1 MLDFHMVFNCV
12 IAAEATSSHVLI
24 SLVEFPSLH
33 IMDPRYLNVST
44 SSNLCPFI
52 MILVGV

>member
-1 MLDFHMVFNCV
+1 MAFHCV
-12 IAAEATSSHVLI
+12 IAAEAISSLVLI
-24 SLVEFPSLH
+24 SLVELTSLL

-44 SSNLCPFI
+44 SSTFCPFI